1 MNHYDTRYDGVKAFL
16 IARVSDPSQRE
27 ALPAQKYKLK
37 DYAERLKVDAE
48 YHEFDES
55 AYKEDREKFEK
66 IVDKI
71 YKYPKECIVV
81 FDKIDRFTRD
91 CSSEI
96 VNKLKRTAMDGRIEL
111 HFVSDSLVVTKTSP
125 ACELFRLDIGMATAG
140 YYSSAIRD
148 NVNRRID
155 QKLRDGEFPEKAPLG
170 YLNVVTDDGKHEI
183 VIDKMREPFIR
194 QAFEMRLSGE
204 SVKDITIKLRAM
216 GLTSNMKKPKPVGA
230 STIAYLFKN
239 KFYYGTMSYRGK
251 DYPHKYATYITK
263 GTYDEIQRISDEN
276 YVKKFQNKKKQY
288 EFTFKGILK
297 CGVCG
302 CSMSSYTKKG
312 RVYMRCSNAKGK
324 CPNNATELDVIG
336 QIEPMLSEI
345 SISKSLASQICDEI
359 NQDHIRAKELR
370 EAKEN
375 ALRAEYARLE
385 RRKDAMYE
393 DKLDG
398 RITVDK
404 YDELVEKDAKR
415 MTEIDDELVALAQGF
430 EGSEMTISNLLK
442 LATSADELFKS
453 SKPSVKNQILRLLVS
468 NLKIKEKRLDF
479 NPLEPFIYIKKL
491 DSRPKW
497 LPEMTDFR
505 MACYKYDQVYGDLL
519 AKFVYEYL
527 S

>member
-1 MNHYDTRYDGVKAFL
+1 MNYYDTKYNGVKAFL

-37 DYAERLKVDAE
+37 DYAERLKVDGE

-170 YLNVVTDDGKHEI
+170 YLNIVTDDGKHEI

-204 SVKDITIKLRAM
+204 SVKDITMKLRAM

-239 KFYYGTMSYRGK
+239 KFYYGTMTYRGK

-263 GTYDEIQRISDEN
+263 ATYDEIQHISDDN
-276 YVKKFQNKKKQY
+276 YVKKFQNKKKRY
-288 EFTFKGILK
+288 DFTFKGILK
-297 CGVCG
+297 CGNCG
-302 CSMSSYTKKG
+302 CSMSSYVKKG

-324 CPNNATELDVIG
+324 CPNNATEIG
-336 QIEPMLSEI
+336 VLEQIEPAFSDI
-345 SISKSLASQICDEI
+345 SINQATAEQICNDM
-359 NQDHIRAKELR
+359 NQGVNHEKELR
-370 EAKEN
+370 KAKEN
-375 ALRAEYARLE
+375 ALRTEYQRLE
-385 RRKDAMYE
+385 HRKDAMYE

-404 YDELVEKDAKR
+404 YDELVEKTEKR
-415 MTEIDDELVALAQGF
+415 MVEIDNELVALSQDF
-430 EGSEMTISNLLK
+430 SESEMTATYLLELASNAK
-442 LATSADELFKS
+442 NLFKS

-468 NLKIKEKRLDF
+468 NLKIKEKQLDF
-479 NPLEPFIYIKKL
+479 NLLEPFVYIKKL
-491 DSRPKW
+491 DSRPMW
-497 LPEMTDFR
+497 LPGPGSNR
-505 MACYKYDQVYGDLL
+505 QPR
-519 AKFVYEYL
+519 

>member
-1 MNHYDTRYDGVKAFL
+1 MSYDNRKYDGIKAFL

-27 ALPAQKYKLK
+27 ALPAQKYKLT
-37 DYAERLKVDAE
+37 DYAKRLNVDAD
-48 YHEFDES
+48 YYEFDES
-55 AYKEDREKFEK
+55 AFKEDREKFEK

-96 VNKLKRTAMDGRIEL
+96 VNKLKRTAMDGHIEL
-111 HFVSDSLVVTKTSP
+111 HFVSDSLVVTKNSP

-155 QKLRDGEFPEKAPLG
+155 QKLRDGEFPEKAPIG
-170 YLNVVTDDGKHEI
+170 YANIIKDDGKHDI

-194 QAFEMRLSGE
+194 KAFELRLSGM
-204 SVKDITIKLRAM
+204 SVKDITAELQAM

-230 STIAYLFKN
+230 STVAYMFKN
-239 KFYYGTMSYRGK
+239 KFYYGMMTYRGK
-251 DYPHKYATYITK
+251 DYPHKYATYIPK
-263 GTYDEIQRISDEN
+263 GVYDEIQKISDEN
-276 YVKKFQNKKKQY
+276 YVKQFKDRKKMY

-297 CGVCG
+297 CGICG

-324 CPNNATELDVIG
+324 CPNNATELGVIE
-336 QIEPMLSEI
+336 QIEPLLSEI
-345 SISKSLASQICDEI
+345 SVNKDLANQICDEI

-370 EAKEN
+370 EAKES
-375 ALRAEYARLE
+375 ALRAEYARIE
-385 RRKDAMYE
+385 RRKDIMYE

-415 MTEIDDELVALAQGF
+415 MAEIDDELVTLAQGF

-442 LATSADELFKS
+442 LATSASDLFKS

-468 NLKIKEKRLDF
+468 NLKIKEKQLDF

-491 DSRPKW
+491 DSRPNW
-497 LPEMTDFR
+497 LPGLDSNQQPR
-505 MACYKYDQVYGDLL
+505 
-519 AKFVYEYL
+519 